1 MNKKNIVII
10 GMPGSGKS
18 TVSRIL
24 GRRLGF
30 PVKDVDVIVR
40 EKAGM
45 EIPDIFA
52 IYGETYFRDLE
63 SEVTYELANGEGQI
77 ISTGGGTVL
86 RPENVSALKKTG
98 RLFLL
103 DRPLEYLRPA
113 ADRPLG
119 DTEDK
124 VKRLYTER
132 DPIYR
137 AAADEVIDVRGSAE
151 MAAEEI
157 ISRLHGVG

>member
-1 MNKKNIVII
+1 MKKENIVII

-24 GRRLGF
+24 GRRLGL

-45 EIPDIFA
+45 EITDIFA
-52 IYGETYFRDLE
+52 KYGETHFRDLE
-63 SEVTYELANGEGQI
+63 SEVVSELSEGVGQI
-77 ISTGGGTVL
+77 ISTGGGTIL
-86 RPENVSALKKTG
+86 RPENVAALKKNG

-103 DRPLEYLRPA
+103 DRPLEFLRPA

-119 DTEDK
+119 DTWEK

-137 AAADEVIDVRGSAE
+137 AAADEVIDVSGSAE
-151 MAAEEI
+151 RAAEDI
-157 ISRLHGVG
+157 ISRIKG